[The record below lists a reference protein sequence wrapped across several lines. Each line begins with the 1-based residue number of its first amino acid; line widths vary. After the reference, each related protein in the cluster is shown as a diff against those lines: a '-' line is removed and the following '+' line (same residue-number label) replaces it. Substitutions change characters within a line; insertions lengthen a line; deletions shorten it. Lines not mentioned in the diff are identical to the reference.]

1 MNNVLL
7 KTKKAIVL
15 GQKIQKIRLLMSLIG
30 NKNTIHD
37 IIIDYRFLSYSILL
51 DYKYTYYFNF
61 DDTIKQADHILSRLL
76 KYNI

>member
-37 IIIDYRFLSYSILL
+37 IIIDYRILSYSILV
-51 DYKYTYYFNF
+51 DYKYTGYFNF
-61 DDTIKQADHILSRLL
+61 DGTIKQADHILSRLL